1 MWRHAAEALLNM
13 TLRMDIPNHFWRKRR
28 LVPWGLFLVASA
40 LLAAIETHKLQS
52 FDTVDERPELQD
64 LRVSGGSLMIIGGG
78 SVTPEIRRRF
88 VELAGGPEAR
98 IVVIPGADPPPGEE
112 LNLLSP
118 WRTCG
123 AQSVELVHAAN
134 REVATDPAF
143 SKPIREATG
152 VWFGGGYQSLL
163 AERYV
168 DTPVQECLHELLK
181 RNGVV
186 GGCSAGAALL
196 SRVMIR
202 DGDTKP
208 VEARGL
214 DLISNAIIDQHFL
227 KRNRLWRLEQML
239 NAHPGLIGLG
249 VDEAT
254 GLVID
259 LSTWRLRVVGE
270 SYVLA
275 CLPGTGPGS
284 QRIEILKRGD
294 DVTLSQLREDHLAW
308 HAAVEPGTS
317 TGLGN

>member
-1 MWRHAAEALLNM
+1 MQNL
-13 TLRMDIPNHFWRKRR
+13 NHFWRKRR
-28 LVPWGLFLVASA
+28 LIPWGLFLAASA
-40 LLAAIETHKLQS
+40 FLAATETHKLQS
-52 FDTVDERPELQD
+52 FDSVDEQPELRD
-64 LRVSGGSLMIIGGG
+64 ARVSGGSLMIVGGG
-78 SVTPEIRRRF
+78 AVTPEIRRRF
-88 VELAGGPEAR
+88 VELAGGPLAR
-98 IVVIPGADPPPGEE
+98 IVVIPGTDPAPAGEQ
-112 LNLLSP
+112 NLLSP

-123 AQSVELVHAAN
+123 AASVELIHAASRAEAN
-134 REVATDPAF
+134 DPGF
-143 SKPIREATG
+143 CTPLKEATG

-168 DTPVQECLHELLK
+168 DTPVQDCLHELLK

-202 DGDTKP
+202 DGDTIP

-239 NAHPGLIGLG
+239 DAHPGLIGLG

-259 LSTWRLRVVGE
+259 LNTWRLRVVGE

-275 CLPGTGPGS
+275 CLPGAGARS

-308 HAAVEPGTS
+308 RDSTEPAAS